1 MDPIKIIEKHYK
13 KNSKSYNALILH
25 GKQVKRKAL
34 HIARKVPRLKPDLI
48 FIAEAAMLHDIGI
61 KFTNANDIGCHGKHR
76 YIEHTYLGGE
86 LLRKE
91 GFPKHAK
98 VCERHIGV
106 GITKKEIIKNKLP
119 LPKRNF
125 IPLSVEEQIVC
136 IADKFYTKEPGK
148 ERKERSLKN
157 MKKKISAYGR
167 NKPKKWDLWC
177 KRYKLDK

>member
-1 MDPIKIIEKHYK
+1 M
-13 KNSKSYNALILH
+13 
-25 GKQVKRKAL
+25 
-34 HIARKVPRLKPDLI
+34 
-48 FIAEAAMLHDIGI
+48 
-61 KFTNANDIGCHGKHR
+61 
-76 YIEHTYLGGE
+76 
-86 LLRKE
+86 
-91 GFPKHAK
+91 
-98 VCERHIGV
+98 
-106 GITKKEIIKNKLP
+106 
-119 LPKRNF
+119 PKRNF